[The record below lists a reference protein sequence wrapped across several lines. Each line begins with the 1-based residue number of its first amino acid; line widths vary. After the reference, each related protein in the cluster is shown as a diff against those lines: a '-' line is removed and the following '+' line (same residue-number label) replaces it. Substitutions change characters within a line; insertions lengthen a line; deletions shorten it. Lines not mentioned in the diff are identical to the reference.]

1 MHSAAGSQGDAMTIE
16 RLLAFGDA
24 WNRGDVDDIMRYF
37 AAECTYHA
45 SAGPEPGRNYEGREA
60 VRRGVIE
67 MLAYDRGGRSKA
79 GPAFVAGERGVA
91 EWSYEFTADGGTV
104 TVIRG
109 CDVLEFEGDL
119 IRRKDAFRKVYA

>member
-1 MHSAAGSQGDAMTIE
+1 MTMQ

-24 WNRGDVDDIMRYF
+24 WDRGDVEEIMGYF

-45 SAGPEPGRNYEGREA
+45 SVGPEPGRTYQGRDA
-60 VRRGVIE
+60 VRRGVVE

-79 GPAFVAGERGVA
+79 GPAFVAGARGVA
-91 EWSYEFTADGGTV
+91 EWSYEFAAADGAV

-109 CDVLEFEGDL
+109 CDVFEFEGDL
-119 IRRKDAFRKVYA
+119 IRRKDAFRKVYGS